1 MNLGRDLPE
10 QKRQEILASF
20 GRQGFLRGLRAQVV
34 ALAAGSCVIEL
45 PFDDAVS
52 QQHGF
57 FHGGALGALA
67 DTAGGYAAMTVA
79 PTGVEVL
86 TLDYKIDFLRPAV
99 GEKVVAEAEVLRAG
113 RSVTVTRVDV
123 YACDGDRRVLCAAI
137 QQTIMR
143 ASNQDGAGVRRLAR

>member
-1 MNLGRDLPE
+1 MNVDRDLPE
-10 QKRQEILASF
+10 QKRREILASF

-34 ALAAGSCVIEL
+34 ALATGRCVIEL

-79 PTGVEVL
+79 PEGVDVL
-86 TLDYKIDFLRPAV
+86 TLDYKIDFLRPAL
-99 GEKVVAEAEVLRAG
+99 GEKVIAEAAVLRAG
-113 RSVTVTRVDV
+113 RTVTVTRVDV

-137 QQTIMR
+137 QQTIMQ
-143 ASNQDGAGVRRLAR
+143 APNPNGA